1 MIARRVFSLGAVAA
15 IATTAA
21 YLGLAHTGAWTRLKR
36 RLLNAECT
44 ADCFSLDLKQFNY
57 AEYYDSLFDLSH
69 SRQLSAVATGP
80 SIRAEIREAFAG
92 ANLHAVQPESFRV
105 LSTERTP
112 GFALHKVRLVLDCG
126 LPVIGC
132 VAVPRDAP
140 RGLALLAHG
149 MGTTPERCF
158 DLTSPDYMGAI
169 GARLC
174 AAGYAVWCPFM
185 PQTGNAPSQDNLVA
199 MLSFEGISYHNAV
212 CSALN
217 LGPWVCRQM
226 KIPELPVVRYA
237 MSWGSIVAATLEA
250 ATSARTPSVLSGFL
264 RDEVQLVNSGWVE
277 ARAGEP
283 VLTYLHQVPNAVN
296 YFFPALA
303 TLLRPCPLYFE
314 IGTGDEMNGNAF
326 GRDDAFTRIQ
336 SVYREADAE
345 NSVTLRLFAGGHQVE
360 GTEAI
365 KWLLTRV

>member
-1 MIARRVFSLGAVAA
+1 MIERRVLSLGAVAA
-15 IATTAA
+15 IAIAPA
-21 YLGLAHTGAWTRLKR
+21 YLGLAHTGVWTRLKR

-69 SRQLSAVATGP
+69 SRQLSSVATGP
-80 SIRAEIREAFAG
+80 SIRAEIRKAFAG
-92 ANLHAVQPESFRV
+92 ANLHAAQPETFRV
-105 LSTERTP
+105 LSTERMA
-112 GFALHKVRLVLDCG
+112 GFALYKVHFVLDCG
-126 LPVIGC
+126 LPIVGC

-158 DLTSPDYMGAI
+158 NLTFPDYMGAI

-174 AAGYAVWCPFM
+174 AAGFAVWCPFM
-185 PQTGNAPSQDNLVA
+185 PQTGNEPSQDNLAA
-199 MLSFEGISYHNAV
+199 MLSFEGISYHNVV

-217 LGPWVCRQM
+217 LGPWVFGQM
-226 KIPELPVVRYA
+226 NVPQLPVVRYA
-237 MSWGSIVAATLEA
+237 MSWGSIVTATLEA

-264 RDEVQLVNSGWVE
+264 RDEQQLVSSGWVE

-283 VLTYLHQVPNAVN
+283 ILTYLHQLPDSVN

-303 TLLRPCPLYFE
+303 TLLRPCPLFFE
-314 IGTGDEMNGNAF
+314 IGTGDEINGNAF
-326 GRDDAFTRIQ
+326 GRDDAFARIQ
-336 SVYREADAE
+336 SVYREVDAA
-345 NSVTLRLFAGGHQVE
+345 NAVTLRLFSGGHRVE

-365 KWLLTRV
+365 KWLLTRA